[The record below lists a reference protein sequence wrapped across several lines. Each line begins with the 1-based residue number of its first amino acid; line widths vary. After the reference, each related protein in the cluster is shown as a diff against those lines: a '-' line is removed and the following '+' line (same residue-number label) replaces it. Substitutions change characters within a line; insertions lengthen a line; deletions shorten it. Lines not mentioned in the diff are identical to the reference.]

1 MSRSSKLSLCLRSPP
16 PKKNRFCSSSF
27 PASRIL
33 LLLLLILKVLTLL
46 LGKFQRHNAH
56 AKFRKNRSTILYVEM
71 KGHTEGMI
79 SIACLIFCFVGKT
92 GD

>member
-1 MSRSSKLSLCLRSPP
+1 MRSTCLASL
-16 PKKNRFCSSSF
+16 
-27 PASRIL
+27 IL
-33 LLLLLILKVLTLL
+33 LLLLIIVKVLTLL

-79 SIACLIFCFVGKT
+79 SKDCFFVGRT